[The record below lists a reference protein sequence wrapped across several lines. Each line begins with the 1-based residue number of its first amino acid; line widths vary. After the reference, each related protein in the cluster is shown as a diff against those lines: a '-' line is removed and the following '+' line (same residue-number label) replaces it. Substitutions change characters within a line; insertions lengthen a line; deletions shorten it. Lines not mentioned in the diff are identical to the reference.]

1 MIDQR
6 INDSLKEL
14 EQGLKNIDSA
24 RKQVERTINSYDGL
38 HNSTSEYV
46 TQLGK
51 LTTKVKELVT
61 AIGTDYNQKAT
72 AFDKDRK
79 VIVDSANSAIH
90 ELSNSTEAFKNSLN
104 NVENKLKYSLIV
116 NITLFVILGM
126 IVFLN
131 SSLKFEYM
139 ATRP

>member
-46 TQLGK
+46 AQLGE
-51 LTTKVKELVT
+51 LTAKVKELVT
-61 AIGTDYNQKAT
+61 AIGTDYNQKVA

-79 VIVDSANSAIH
+79 AVMDSANSASQK
-90 ELSNSTEAFKNSLN
+90 LSEATDSFGKSLTKI
-104 NVENKLKYSLIV
+104 ESKLNYSLII
-116 NITLFVILGM
+116 NIVLAIALGGVI
-126 IVFLN
+126 FF
-131 SSLKFEYM
+131 STK
-139 ATRP
+139 

>member
-46 TQLGK
+46 AQLGN

-61 AIGTDYNQKAT
+61 AIGIDYNQKAT

-90 ELSNSTEAFKNSLN
+90 ELSNSTETFKNSLN

-116 NITLFVILGM
+116 NITLFVILGI
-126 IVFLN
+126 IVFLT
-131 SSLKFEYM
+131 SK
-139 ATRP
+139 

>member
-1 MIDQR
+1 MIDQK
-6 INDSLKEL
+6 INNSLKEL
-14 EQGLKNIDSA
+14 EQSLKNIDSA

-90 ELSNSTEAFKNSLN
+90 ELFDATDNFQNSLTS
-104 NVENKLKYSLIV
+104 VEAKLKYSLILNGV
-116 NITLFVILGM
+116 TLVALAAVLFFV
-126 IVFLN
+126 
-131 SSLKFEYM
+131 LK
-139 ATRP
+139 

>member
-79 VIVDSANSAIH
+79 VIIRQ
-90 ELSNSTEAFKNSLN
+90 
-104 NVENKLKYSLIV
+104 
-116 NITLFVILGM
+116 ILQ
-126 IVFLN
+126 
-131 SSLKFEYM
+131 YM
-139 ATRP
+139 NFPIQQKPSKIL

>member
-46 TQLGK
+46 TQLRN
-51 LTTKVKELVT
+51 LTTKVKELVA
-61 AIGTDYNQKAT
+61 AIGTDYNQKVA
-72 AFDKDRK
+72 AFEKDRK
-79 VIVDSANSAIH
+79 SVIDSANSASQK
-90 ELSNSTEAFKNSLN
+90 LSEATDSFRNSLN
-104 NVENKLKYSLIV
+104 KVESRLNYSLAI
-116 NITLFVILGM
+116 NFVLAIILGVV
-126 IVFLN
+126 IIYIA
-131 SSLKFEYM
+131 K
-139 ATRP
+139 

>member
-46 TQLGK
+46 AQLGN
-51 LTTKVKELVT
+51 LTTEVKELVA
-61 AIGTDYNQKAT
+61 AIGADYNQKVA
-72 AFDKDRK
+72 AFEKDRK
-79 VIVDSANSAIH
+79 SVIDSANSASQK
-90 ELSNSTEAFKNSLN
+90 LSEATDSFRNSLN
-104 NVENKLKYSLIV
+104 EIESKLNYSLIINV
-116 NITLFVILGM
+116 VLAIALGGA
-126 IVFLN
+126 IF
-131 SSLKFEYM
+131 FT
-139 ATRP
+139 TR

>member
-46 TQLGK
+46 AQLGD
-51 LTTKVKELVT
+51 LTTKVKELVA
-61 AIGTDYNQKAT
+61 AIGTDYNQKVA
-72 AFDKDRK
+72 AFEKDRK
-79 VIVDSANSAIH
+79 SVIDSANSASQK
-90 ELSNSTEAFKNSLN
+90 LSEATDSFRNSLN
-104 NVENKLKYSLIV
+104 KVESRLNYSLAI
-116 NITLFVILGM
+116 NFVLAIILGVV
-126 IVFLN
+126 IIYTA
-131 SSLKFEYM
+131 K
-139 ATRP
+139 

>member
-51 LTTKVKELVT
+51 LTTKIKELVA
-61 AIGTDYNQKAT
+61 AIGTDYNQKVA
-72 AFDKDRK
+72 AFEKDRK
-79 VIVDSANSAIH
+79 SVIDSANSASQK
-90 ELSNSTEAFKNSLN
+90 LSEATDSFRNSLN
-104 NVENKLKYSLIV
+104 KVESRLNYSLAINFV
-116 NITLFVILGM
+116 LAITMV
-126 IVFLN
+126 
-131 SSLKFEYM
+131 
-139 ATRP
+139 R

>member
-46 TQLGK
+46 AQLGN
-51 LTTKVKELVT
+51 LTTKVKELVA
-61 AIGTDYNQKAT
+61 AIGVDYNQKVA
-72 AFDKDRK
+72 AFEKDRK
-79 VIVDSANSAIH
+79 SVIDSANSASQK
-90 ELSNSTEAFKNSLN
+90 LAEATDSFRNSLN
-104 NVENKLKYSLIV
+104 KIEFKLNYSLIINV
-116 NITLFVILGM
+116 VLAIALGGVI
-126 IVFLN
+126 F
-131 SSLKFEYM
+131 FT
-139 ATRP
+139 TR

>member
-46 TQLGK
+46 AQLGN
-51 LTTKVKELVT
+51 LTTKVKELVA
-61 AIGTDYNQKAT
+61 AIGTDYNQKVA
-72 AFDKDRK
+72 AFEKDRK
-79 VIVDSANSAIH
+79 SVIDSANSASQK
-90 ELSNSTEAFKNSLN
+90 LSEATDSFRNSLN
-104 NVENKLKYSLIV
+104 KVESRLNYSLAI
-116 NITLFVILGM
+116 NFVLAIILGVV
-126 IVFLN
+126 IIYTA
-131 SSLKFEYM
+131 K
-139 ATRP
+139 

>member
-46 TQLGK
+46 TQLRN
-51 LTTKVKELVT
+51 LTTKVKELVA
-61 AIGTDYNQKAT
+61 AIGTDYNQKVA
-72 AFDKDRK
+72 AFEKDRK
-79 VIVDSANSAIH
+79 SVIDSANSASQK
-90 ELSNSTEAFKNSLN
+90 LSEATDSFRNSLN
-104 NVENKLKYSLIV
+104 KVESRLNYSLAI
-116 NITLFVILGM
+116 NFVQAIILGVV
-126 IVFLN
+126 IIYTA
-131 SSLKFEYM
+131 K
-139 ATRP
+139 

>member
-51 LTTKVKELVT
+51 LTTKIKEFVA
-61 AIGTDYNQKAT
+61 AIGTDYNQKVA
-72 AFDKDRK
+72 AFEKDRK
-79 VIVDSANSAIH
+79 SVIDSANSASQK
-90 ELSNSTEAFKNSLN
+90 LSEATDTFGNSLN
-104 NVENKLKYSLIV
+104 KIESKLNYSLIM
-116 NITLFVILGM
+116 NIVLAIVLGGVI
-126 IVFLN
+126 FFTT
-131 SSLKFEYM
+131 K
-139 ATRP
+139 

>member
-51 LTTKVKELVT
+51 LTTKIKELVA
-61 AIGTDYNQKAT
+61 AIGTDYNQKVA
-72 AFDKDRK
+72 AFEKDRK
-79 VIVDSANSAIH
+79 SVIDSANSASQK
-90 ELSNSTEAFKNSLN
+90 LSEATDSFRNSLN
-104 NVENKLKYSLIV
+104 KVESRLNYSLAI
-116 NITLFVILGM
+116 NFVLAIILGVV
-126 IVFLN
+126 IIYTT
-131 SSLKFEYM
+131 K
-139 ATRP
+139 

>member
-46 TQLGK
+46 TQLRD
-51 LTTKVKELVT
+51 LTTKVKELVA
-61 AIGTDYNQKAT
+61 AIGTDYNQKVA
-72 AFDKDRK
+72 AFEKDRK
-79 VIVDSANSAIH
+79 SVFDSANSASQK
-90 ELSNSTEAFKNSLN
+90 LSEATDSFRNSLN
-104 NVENKLKYSLIV
+104 KVESRLNYSLAI
-116 NITLFVILGM
+116 NFVLAIILGVV
-126 IVFLN
+126 IIYTA
-131 SSLKFEYM
+131 K
-139 ATRP
+139 

>member
-6 INDSLKEL
+6 INESLKEL

-38 HNSTSEYV
+38 YNSTSEYV
-46 TQLGK
+46 TQLGN
-51 LTTKVKELVT
+51 LTTKVKELIAT
-61 AIGTDYNQKAT
+61 IGTDYNQKVAT
-72 AFDKDRK
+72 FDKDRK

-90 ELSNSTEAFKNSLN
+90 ELSNSTETFKSSLN

-116 NITLFVILGM
+116 NITLFVILGI
-126 IVFLN
+126 IVFLT
-131 SSLKFEYM
+131 SK
-139 ATRP
+139 

>member
-24 RKQVERTINSYDGL
+24 RKQVEKTINSYDGL

-51 LTTKVKELVT
+51 LTTKIKELVA
-61 AIGTDYNQKAT
+61 AIGTDYNQKVA
-72 AFDKDRK
+72 AFEKDRK
-79 VIVDSANSAIH
+79 SVIDSANSASQK
-90 ELSNSTEAFKNSLN
+90 LSEATDSFRNSLN
-104 NVENKLKYSLIV
+104 KVESRLNYSLAI
-116 NITLFVILGM
+116 NFVLAIILGKGDKTKR
-126 IVFLN
+126 IKV
-131 SSLKFEYM
+131 E
-139 ATRP
+139 

>member
-24 RKQVERTINSYDGL
+24 RKQVERTVNSYDGL

-61 AIGTDYNQKAT
+61 AIGTDYNQKVA
-72 AFDKDRK
+72 AFEKDRK
-79 VIVDSANSAIH
+79 SVIDSANSASQK
-90 ELSNSTEAFKNSLN
+90 LSEATDSFRNSLN
-104 NVENKLKYSLIV
+104 KVESKLNYSLAV
-116 NITLFVILGM
+116 NFVLAIILGV
-126 IVFLN
+126 IIIY
-131 SSLKFEYM
+131 S
-139 ATRP
+139 AR

>member
-51 LTTKVKELVT
+51 LATKIKELVA
-61 AIGTDYNQKAT
+61 AIGTDYNQKVA
-72 AFDKDRK
+72 AFEKDRK
-79 VIVDSANSAIH
+79 SVIDSANSASQK
-90 ELSNSTEAFKNSLN
+90 LSEATDSFRNSLN
-104 NVENKLKYSLIV
+104 KVESRLNYSLAI
-116 NITLFVILGM
+116 NFVLAIILGVV
-126 IVFLN
+126 IIYTA
-131 SSLKFEYM
+131 K
-139 ATRP
+139 

>member
-46 TQLGK
+46 AQLRE
-51 LTTKVKELVT
+51 LTAKVKELVT
-61 AIGTDYNQKAT
+61 AIGTDYNQKVA

-79 VIVDSANSAIH
+79 AVMDSANSASQK
-90 ELSNSTEAFKNSLN
+90 LSEATDSFVKSLTKI
-104 NVENKLKYSLIV
+104 ESKLNYSLII
-116 NITLFVILGM
+116 NIVLAIALGGVI
-126 IVFLN
+126 FF
-131 SSLKFEYM
+131 STK
-139 ATRP
+139 

>member
-46 TQLGK
+46 AQLGN

-72 AFDKDRK
+72 DFDKDRK

-90 ELSNSTEAFKNSLN
+90 ELSNSTETFKNSLN

-126 IVFLN
+126 IVFLT
-131 SSLKFEYM
+131 SK
-139 ATRP
+139 

>member
-61 AIGTDYNQKAT
+61 AIGTDYNQKST

-90 ELSNSTEAFKNSLN
+90 ELSNSTETFKNSLN

-116 NITLFVILGM
+116 NITLFVILGI
-126 IVFLN
+126 IVFLT
-131 SSLKFEYM
+131 SK
-139 ATRP
+139 

>member
-24 RKQVERTINSYDGL
+24 RKQVEKTINSYDGL

-46 TQLGK
+46 AQLGE
-51 LTTKVKELVT
+51 LTAKVKELVT
-61 AIGTDYNQKAT
+61 AIGTDYNQKVA

-79 VIVDSANSAIH
+79 AVMDSAKSASQK
-90 ELSNSTEAFKNSLN
+90 LSEATDSFGKSLTKIESKMN
-104 NVENKLKYSLIV
+104 YSLII
-116 NITLFVILGM
+116 NIVLAIALGGVI
-126 IVFLN
+126 FF
-131 SSLKFEYM
+131 STK
-139 ATRP
+139 

>member
-38 HNSTSEYV
+38 HNSTSV
-46 TQLGK
+46 AQLGN
-51 LTTKVKELVT
+51 LTKKVKELVT

-90 ELSNSTEAFKNSLN
+90 ELSNSTETFKNSLN

-116 NITLFVILGM
+116 NITLFVILGI
-126 IVFLN
+126 IVFLT
-131 SSLKFEYM
+131 SK
-139 ATRP
+139 

>member
-1 MIDQR
+1 MIDQK

-46 TQLGK
+46 TQLRT

-61 AIGTDYNQKAT
+61 AIGVDYNQKVA

-79 VIVDSANSAIH
+79 SVIESANSASQK
-90 ELSNSTEAFKNSLN
+90 LSEATDSFKNSLN
-104 NVENKLKYSLIV
+104 MIETKVNYSLII
-116 NITLFVILGM
+116 NIILAIALGGV
-126 IVFLN
+126 IVFLA
-131 SSLKFEYM
+131 K
-139 ATRP
+139 

>member
-46 TQLGK
+46 THK
-51 LTTKVKELVT
+51 CKVTTKK
-61 AIGTDYNQKAT
+61 
-72 AFDKDRK
+72 
-79 VIVDSANSAIH
+79 
-90 ELSNSTEAFKNSLN
+90 
-104 NVENKLKYSLIV
+104 
-116 NITLFVILGM
+116 
-126 IVFLN
+126 
-131 SSLKFEYM
+131 
-139 ATRP
+139 